1 MSSSEVNATPAAVDL
16 AAANEVDLEDVE
28 GTGDGGRV
36 TVADVRTHVE
46 DQGDTVV
53 ETQTLN
59 PEDDPKATS
68 GEGDGDELKPI
79 TTNGAEPSE
88 TAPVPE
94 FSVDDDR
101 GDIAETEFEG
111 ELPALILEG
120 YWVKLASHPDIPE
133 ENWGAIANVV
143 ESPWTN
149 APWQTDTESTIT
161 GYQFDEEKD
170 YLVRTRGS
178 GEALI
183 SVPAEAIAESAEDRP
198 TLLAY
203 A

>member
-16 AAANEVDLEDVE
+16 AAANEVDLEDIE

-36 TVADVRTHVE
+36 TVADVRDHVE
-46 DQGDTVV
+46 EQGDTVV

-59 PEDDPKATS
+59 PEDEPGAEQQPS
-68 GEGDGDELKPI
+68 GEEELKPI
-79 TTNGAEPSE
+79 TKNGAEPSE

-133 ENWGAIANVV
+133 EHWGAIANVV
-143 ESPWTN
+143 ESPWSN
-149 APWQTDTESTIT
+149 APWQHDTEDTIT
-161 GYQFDEEKD
+161 GYEFDEDKD
-170 YLVRTRGS
+170 FLVKTRGS

>member
-1 MSSSEVNATPAAVDL
+1 MSEAEVSATPAAAEL
-16 AAANEVDLEDVE
+16 AEANEVDLSEVE
-28 GTGDGGRV
+28 GTGSGGKV
-36 TVADVRTHVE
+36 TVSDVQDHIE
-46 DQGDTVV
+46 AGGGEVV
-53 ETQTLN
+53 
-59 PEDDPKATS
+59 PVDPDRIDEMRDEA
-68 GEGDGDELKPI
+68 EGNEVKPI
-79 TTNGAEPSE
+79 THNGAEPSE

-133 ENWGAIANVV
+133 ESWGAIANVV